1 MFETEFFL
9 GHFNFPEEVL
19 RRYLIDLRVFYDHL
33 IFCNMVM
40 WDGKKLYA
48 ISPLFEILCER
59 LQLISLQHIISN
71 GPHIWIFLEED
82 NFVSNI
88 LNQLLILLHSMP
100 ILVHVIRNPFFP
112 LCFIS
117 KQEVIM

>member
-40 WDGKKLYA
+40 WDGKKLYP

-71 GPHIWIFLEED
+71 VPHIWIFLEED